1 MRLRKIT
8 LYVFIFLILWLSL
21 AYSQTQNFSRDMDE
35 QDDIQLVLASPNC
48 SGILDVFNLENF
60 IEVAQQEFDHT
71 TQQVVAIS
79 NLPEGSYIIGVENLQ
94 CDDFPQYLEFTEV
107 LTTGWLL
114 EDGNLISKKCPY
126 PLPLKTVTIT
136 SEHSTVD
143 LGEIEVSSSILG
155 CTPNADQSISDGGI
169 ISLVGEREEIVSGV
183 IYYLP
188 AGEADGIPKHAK
200 YSKNKEFKLPPGG
213 YYIWAYGQDPIDFF
227 ANTYE
232 VSRGWSYVSIE
243 SNQVFE
249 LQLYQSPATVTIN
262 LSNGPNSFL
271 GADLCVYKKDPDT
284 GTWKILLN
292 IDDLSPYVVSED
304 SIKLSFLPEGT
315 YKFGFKQ
322 MMHQLNDTGPF
333 IMFYYGPEGRSVKD
347 FAQAQE
353 VILNGGEN
361 TSITWSLPPTY
372 TIKGHVVNN
381 DGTNAT
387 YVEVRLSCKDIS
399 GIGDSEVYLLT
410 DKNGFFSY
418 SGIPQG
424 VRCSIIAID
433 RVNLHAGYIDV
444 SDNSSVTITLEKP
457 LMYFASGQVVDEDN
471 TPLIGALIK
480 FYQGHEEEE
489 QYPDKICSWAVSRG
503 DGRFDIYVP
512 NDVSEIRMGT
522 FYNGRTYYYSSNN
535 HATENIENSALVS
548 STQNELKFLIPA
560 PYHWKGNC
568 EGPHLRP
575 PVLYTPSQ
583 SYDFGGTGVNNA
595 TEGLIEV
602 FNIGSGFFKITDLSI
617 QGSSDFTI
625 ITNNCLNNVITQMEK
640 CRVKIGFTPSGSG
653 EKRATLTIITDSNQ
667 SIVITLKGNGIGE
680 GNEEGN
686 ETGEQPLSELEEIVE
701 ESEETGEIPSPQD
714 IISGIQQGR
723 EILDSTVEAINQGQS
738 VSIDRAVSPLKV
750 LHRAAELAIE
760 GGANADQLNQI
771 KEFAVHSM
779 HNLPVIVQGT
789 SSVEDVKKTTGVISE
804 VIKGGILAQK
814 ARESEIT
821 EVGSQ
826 LISKID
832 EIGNRAVDKTVSLA
846 PEPQKAG
853 AMGKVLESVGNELKD
868 TGHFFN
874 SLKQEGL
881 DQQVSSIVDNMQEEV
896 KSVVGHTN
904 EKISVLGSQNVSSED
919 GKVLANGIGKIAQSV
934 LEPSDTGLK
943 EDVFTTIR
951 NSADTIFNMVQDD
964 ILTQTRRGPLSLY
977 RSENGTD
984 LISDPIIRDKII
996 KIASIDVTNATKI
1009 SREEFS
1015 QIVSQIADQLDLDE
1029 NQVASVVSSLA
1040 QLSKPEK
1047 ALLSQGNNSTIKAL
1061 DIITSLL
1068 NSGGT
1073 QGNVLFISEG
1083 QTMMLKVLK
1092 NNQEEYKSI
1101 GVSGIKVVP
1110 SVLSDGYYTTPTG
1123 ESQFIQNGIGIVS
1136 SPAPLDP
1143 VGFVATLTKIF
1154 SPSRN
1159 RSSFVRNDN
1168 GTQDHQNIIQLTP
1181 DGYGR
1186 LYLQN
1191 GIIVSFGFS
1200 YLLDILEN
1208 RFGAGAVSFEVQGED
1223 PASSTYSILV
1233 RYEDGSTQSV
1243 PPATLGISEI
1253 IQMLNTYFPGN
1264 YSIDRNTGVI
1274 EVLGLRFKSDYY
1286 VFPMNE
1292 SERSW
1297 YEANKDAFGIA
1308 WQSGDYN
1315 SDGLIDLKM
1324 FIEDGYQ
1331 IIYSLP

>member
-1 MRLRKIT
+1 MRLHKIS
-8 LYVFIFLILWLSL
+8 LYGFIFLILWLNL
-21 AYSQTQNFSRDMDE
+21 AYSQTQNSSRNMNE
-35 QDDIQLVLASPNC
+35 QNKIQFVLVSQNC
-48 SGILDVFNLENF
+48 SGTIDVFNLENF
-60 IEVAQQEFDHT
+60 IEAAQQDFDHST
-71 TQQVVAIS
+71 EQFAIS
-79 NLPEGSYIIGVENLQ
+79 NLPEGSYIIGIENLQ
-94 CDDFPQYLEFTEV
+94 CDDFPQNQEFIEV

-143 LGEIEVSSSILG
+143 LGEIEVSSSILD
-155 CTPNADQSISDGGI
+155 CSSNADQSIPDGGI
-169 ISLVGEREEIVSGV
+169 ITLVGQREEIVSGV

-188 AGEADGIPKHAK
+188 ANEVDGIPKHAK
-200 YSKNKEFKLPPGG
+200 YSKNKEFKLPAGN

-227 ANTYE
+227 SNTYE

-271 GADLCVYKKDPDT
+271 GADLCVFKKDPNT

-292 IDDLSPYVVSED
+292 IDDLSPYAVAEN
-304 SIKLSFLPEGT
+304 SIKLPFLPEGI

-347 FAQAQE
+347 FAHAQE

-361 TSITWSLPPTY
+361 TSITWSLPLTY
-372 TIKGHVVNN
+372 TIQGHVVNS
-381 DGTNAT
+381 DGSNAT
-387 YVEVRLSCKDIS
+387 YVEIRLSCKDIS
-399 GIGDSEVYLLT
+399 GIGNSEVYLLT
-410 DKNGFFSY
+410 DKNGFFNY
-418 SGIPQG
+418 SGIPHG

-433 RVNLHAGYIDV
+433 PINLHAGYIDV
-444 SDNSSVTITLEKP
+444 TDNSSVTITLEKP
-457 LMYFASGQVVDEDN
+457 LTYRGSGQVVDEDN

-480 FYQGHEEEE
+480 FYQGHEQEE
-489 QYPDKICSWAVSRG
+489 QYPDKICSWAISRG
-503 DGRFDIYVP
+503 EGRFDIYVP
-512 NDVSEIRMGT
+512 NDVSEIRLGT

-535 HATENIENSALVS
+535 HATENIENSILVS
-548 STQNELKFLIPA
+548 ATSNELKFLIPA
-560 PYHWKGNC
+560 PYHWKGDWEYPN
-568 EGPHLRP
+568 LWP

-583 SYDFGGTGVNNA
+583 LYDFGSRGVGNA
-595 TEGLIEV
+595 TEEVIEI
-602 FNIGSGFFKITDLSI
+602 FNIGSGFFKITDLNI
-617 QGSSDFTI
+617 QGSSDFTVI
-625 ITNNCLNNVITQMEK
+625 ENNCFNNVITQMEK

-653 EKRATLTIITDSNQ
+653 EKRARLTINSDNNH
-667 SIVITLKGNGIGE
+667 SIVISLKGNGIGQ
-680 GNEEGN
+680 GN

-701 ESEETGEIPSPQD
+701 ESEETGEIPPPQD

-723 EILDSTVEAINQGQS
+723 EILDSTVEAINQGQT
-738 VSIDRAVSPLKV
+738 VSLDRAISPLKV

-760 GGANADQLNQI
+760 GGANPDQLNQI

-779 HNLPVIVQGT
+779 DNLPVLVQGT
-789 SSVEDVKKTTGVISE
+789 SNVEEVKKTTGVISE
-804 VIKGGILAQK
+804 VIKGGILAQR

-826 LISKID
+826 LVSKID
-832 EIGNRAVDKTVSLA
+832 EIGNKAMDKTLTLA
-846 PEPQKAG
+846 PEQQKAG
-853 AMGKVLESVGNELKD
+853 AIGDLIESVGDELKD

-881 DQQVSSIVDNMQEEV
+881 DQQVLSIVDNMQEEV
-896 KSVVGHTN
+896 KSVVGHAN
-904 EKISVLGSQNVSSED
+904 EKITVLGSQNVSSED
-919 GKVLANGIGKIAQSV
+919 GKVLASGIGKIAQSV

-943 EDVFTTIR
+943 EDVFSTIR

-964 ILTQTRRGPLSLY
+964 ILTQTRRGPLSLSS
-977 RSENGTD
+977 SENGTD

-996 KIASIDVTNATKI
+996 KIASIDVTNATKM

-1015 QIVSQIADQLDLDE
+1015 QIISQIADQFNLDE
-1029 NQVASVVSSLA
+1029 NQVALVVNSLA
-1040 QLSKPEK
+1040 QLSKPQK
-1047 ALLSQGNNSTIKAL
+1047 ALLSQGDNSTIKAI

-1068 NSGGT
+1068 NSGGA
-1073 QGNVLFISEG
+1073 QGNVMFISEG
-1083 QTMMLKVLK
+1083 QTIMLKILK

-1110 SVLSDGYYTTPTG
+1110 SVLRDGYYTTPTG

-1159 RSSFVRNDN
+1159 RSPFVKNNN
-1168 GTQDHQNIIQLTP
+1168 GTQNHESIIQLTP

-1208 RFGAGAVSFEVQGED
+1208 RFGAGAVSFELQGED
-1223 PASSTYSILV
+1223 PASLAYSILV
-1233 RYEDGSTQSV
+1233 RYEDGPTQFV
-1243 PPATLGISEI
+1243 PPATLGIFEI
-1253 IQMLNTYFPGN
+1253 IQMLDTYFPGN

-1274 EVLGLRFKSDYY
+1274 EVLGSHFKSDYY

-1292 SERSW
+1292 SERNW
-1297 YEANKDAFGIA
+1297 YEANKDSFGIA